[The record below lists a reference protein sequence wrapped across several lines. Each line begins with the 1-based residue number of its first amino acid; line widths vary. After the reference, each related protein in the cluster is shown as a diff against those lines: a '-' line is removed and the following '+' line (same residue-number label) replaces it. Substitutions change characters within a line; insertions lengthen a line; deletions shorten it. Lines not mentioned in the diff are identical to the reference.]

1 MRSNLSRAL
10 LALCTATALMD
21 AYGQSMNF
29 ASTTVPLKPPAQHA
43 CGFDAHH
50 QVMLLANSTYR
61 SRVEAFDAQSP
72 LMQVGEDRDN
82 GAVKIPVVVHVMD
95 AGNALTAITDDE
107 IRAGIRALNE
117 RWRKVAG
124 TAGAG
129 NGVDI
134 QVEFALA
141 VRDPQG
147 NCTTGIT
154 RYDMTGNPTYM
165 ANGVDGV
172 GLADATLKSLR
183 VWDQFQYYNIWLVSE
198 IDGNN
203 GGNGTQG
210 YAYFA
215 GAHGSSIDGCV
226 MLANNMRDPASTT
239 LAHEMGHA
247 FNVYHTFE
255 GDANG
260 TTCPSSGDCTL
271 NGDFVCDIPPHIRSA
286 SNCNTGG
293 TNSCNGGSSNLLF
306 VNNYMDYSSCGNMFT
321 SGQKARI
328 TAALTTRGTFLA
340 SNGNL
345 SLVPPG
351 APTMDLRASTSIV
364 CGTGQSVRFTDY
376 SRCIPNTYLGDSDF
390 PGITFAWTVSNGVS
404 TYNSTAQNPTFTLA
418 TAGVYNATLSITTSL
433 GTFTRTENGIV
444 VVVTAPGT
452 ACTPTSLNPS
462 GNYGLTVYN
471 VAFNTLN
478 SATSP
483 ITSTV
488 YSDFTCSRNTVV
500 ARGATYQ
507 LSVSITSGS
516 ANPQV
521 FSAYL
526 DYNNNNVFETGE
538 FLSSGTVTAGSTT
551 VNANVTIPLTAVTG
565 SLLRLRVYGEVGTFE
580 DAERTCSAQ
589 MLVADVEDYGV
600 YVTNNLAAVSIAASP
615 GSTITYGTNVTF
627 TPTPTNGGGAPTYQ
641 WYRNGNAVA
650 TGGTYQSNN
659 LLPGETVRCEMFSNL
674 AGVVSSPA
682 TSNTITMTVT
692 GPPQSDFSGSPVR
705 LCSGGTVTFTD
716 ASLLS
721 PTSWSWTFPG
731 GSPASSTAQNPTIT
745 YNTPGTYSVTLVG
758 SNANGTG
765 TTMTKTGYITV
776 YAAPTSAC
784 TVTRQSAPT
793 GSIGI
798 TNVSF
803 STINNT
809 TVYNDAAMNNFTCS
823 RIAVLN
829 VSTLYSISVT
839 VGPVNP
845 QWVRAYIDY
854 NNDGDFADANESIF
868 SPANGTGTLTGNFTV
883 PASLPVYNTLVRMR
897 VITDFLNT
905 APGSC
910 TTPLEYG
917 QVEEYGVVV
926 PQPPNTAPVLNTA
939 PSVLMSAVLEDAGA
953 PVGAVGTLVSALVDL
968 TPPAGGLDNV
978 TDPDA
983 GALTGVAVVAADATN
998 GTWFYS
1004 INNGTNWNALGTV
1017 SGSAARLLAADA
1029 NCRLY
1034 FQPAANFNG
1043 TIATAITYRAWDRTT
1058 GTNGGTADVGAN
1070 GAGTAFSTA
1079 TETASLTVTAVN
1091 DAPVL
1096 NTAAAPALAAVNED
1110 AGAPVGAVGTLITGL
1125 VDPSVPAGDL
1135 DNISDVDASP
1145 LAGIAVVA
1153 ADVANG
1159 SWFFSLDN
1167 GTNWSALGTPTG
1179 SAARLLPAD
1188 GAARL
1193 YFQPAANF
1201 NGAVASAITFRAW
1214 DRTSGTGGGT
1224 ADAGVNGG
1232 ITAFSAA
1239 TDVASITVTAVNDAP
1254 VLNSAATPV
1263 LANVNQDAGAPSG
1276 AVGTLVSALVDAS
1289 VPAGGLDNVSDVDAA
1304 ALLGIAIVAADAAN
1318 GTWHYSLDNGASWNP
1333 LGAPSAAA
1341 ARLLNADASARI
1353 YFQPNAGF
1361 SGTVSS
1367 AITFRAWDRT
1377 TGSNGATANASV
1389 TGGSTAFS
1397 ASSDVAAITVVPVDV
1412 KVALKAMLEGPY
1424 NAATGLMGDNL
1435 RSLGLLPT
1443 TEPYTGL
1450 GYSYVGTTGGT
1461 TTAPVLAV
1469 TGNNAIVDWVAV
1481 ELRNNATPTTI
1492 VASRAALIQRDGDVV
1507 ALDGASPLSFSV
1519 SPGTYRVAIRH
1530 RNHLP
1535 AMTLNGVS
1543 LTSVA
1548 TTVDLSSAATAAF
1561 GTEARKAIT
1570 GTFPVQGLWAGDVL
1584 FDNNVQYVGANNDRD
1599 PILTTVG
1606 STTPNNVVTN
1616 VYSTRDTNLD
1626 GSVIYVGLGND
1637 RDLLLTTV
1645 GSTTPNSVRA
1655 GQLP

>member
-21 AYGQSMNF
+21 IYGQSMNF

-50 QVMLLANSTYR
+50 QAMLLANSTYR

-351 APTMDLRASTSIV
+351 APTMDLRASTAIV

-444 VVVTAPGT
+444 VVVTTPGT

-745 YNTPGTYSVTLVG
+745 YNTPGTYSVTLVA

-784 TVTRQSAPT
+784 AVTRTNAPT
-793 GSIGI
+793 ASIGI

-803 STINNT
+803 SSINNT
-809 TVYNDAAMNNFTCS
+809 TIYNDAAMNNFTCS

-829 VSTLYSISVT
+829 VSTLYSLSVT
-839 VGPVNP
+839 VGPVNT

-905 APGSC
+905 TPGSC
-910 TTPLEYG
+910 TTPLQYG

-926 PQPPNTAPVLNTA
+926 IP
-939 PSVLMSAVLEDAGA
+939 
-953 PVGAVGTLVSALVDL
+953 
-968 TPPAGGLDNV
+968 PPAV
-978 TDPDA
+978 Q
-983 GALTGVAVVAADATN
+983 
-998 GTWFYS
+998 
-1004 INNGTNWNALGTV
+1004 V
-1017 SGSAARLLAADA
+1017 SVK
-1029 NCRLY
+1029 
-1034 FQPAANFNG
+1034 
-1043 TIATAITYRAWDRTT
+1043 AI
-1058 GTNGGTADVGAN
+1058 
-1070 GAGTAFSTA
+1070 
-1079 TETASLTVTAVN
+1079 
-1091 DAPVL
+1091 
-1096 NTAAAPALAAVNED
+1096 
-1110 AGAPVGAVGTLITGL
+1110 
-1125 VDPSVPAGDL
+1125 
-1135 DNISDVDASP
+1135 
-1145 LAGIAVVA
+1145 
-1153 ADVANG
+1153 
-1159 SWFFSLDN
+1159 
-1167 GTNWSALGTPTG
+1167 
-1179 SAARLLPAD
+1179 
-1188 GAARL
+1188 
-1193 YFQPAANF
+1193 
-1201 NGAVASAITFRAW
+1201 
-1214 DRTSGTGGGT
+1214 
-1224 ADAGVNGG
+1224 
-1232 ITAFSAA
+1232 
-1239 TDVASITVTAVNDAP
+1239 
-1254 VLNSAATPV
+1254 
-1263 LANVNQDAGAPSG
+1263 
-1276 AVGTLVSALVDAS
+1276 
-1289 VPAGGLDNVSDVDAA
+1289 
-1304 ALLGIAIVAADAAN
+1304 
-1318 GTWHYSLDNGASWNP
+1318 
-1333 LGAPSAAA
+1333 
-1341 ARLLNADASARI
+1341 
-1353 YFQPNAGF
+1353 
-1361 SGTVSS
+1361 
-1367 AITFRAWDRT
+1367 
-1377 TGSNGATANASV
+1377 
-1389 TGGSTAFS
+1389 
-1397 ASSDVAAITVVPVDV
+1397 
-1412 KVALKAMLEGPY
+1412 LEGPY
-1424 NAATGLMGDNL
+1424 NATTGLMGDNL

-1443 TEPYTGL
+1443 SEPYTGL

-1507 ALDGASPLSFSV
+1507 ALDGTSPLSFSV
-1519 SPGTYRVAIRH
+1519 APGTYRVAIRH

-1570 GTFPVQGLWAGDVL
+1570 GAFPVQGLWAGDVL

-1606 STTPNNVVTN
+1606 STTPNSVVTN
-1616 VYSTRDTNLD
+1616 VYSTRDTNMD

-1645 GSTTPNSVRA
+1645 GSTTPNAVRL